1 MIMNFTNRY
10 KVLNVTGEAFEVE
23 TEYNNPEVYMM
34 SHLMNGVPFLNKDE
48 NLLICF
54 EKSSI
59 KDCNGEV
66 KFIGEVV
73 RVRDR
78 LGIIIDQTNILALSD
93 KYEMT
98 GLELRYKSQDDIDSV
113 DFNEYKLVVYSLFRE
128 IYKRYYKK
136 LGILVKE

>member
-10 KVLNVTGEAFEVE
+10 KVFNVTGEVFEVE
-23 TEYNNPEVYMM
+23 TEYVNPEIYMM
-34 SHLMNGVPFLNKDE
+34 SHLLNSVPFLSRDE
-48 NLLICF
+48 ELLICF

-59 KDCNGEV
+59 KDCNGET

-73 RVRDR
+73 KVHDR
-78 LGIIIDQTNILALSD
+78 LGIIVDQAKVLALSP
-93 KYEMT
+93 KYNIT
-98 GLELRYKSQDDIDSV
+98 DVGLICRSQDDVESV
-113 DFNEYKLVVYSLFRE
+113 DINEYKMVIYSLFGE